1 MSGTGDQPMS
11 RRKSFKKSLRESF
24 RRLRKG
30 RSQRP
35 STSGPKSIPTSPISK
50 PEDQS
55 SNNAGPS
62 ISAEVRPVERQIE
75 ARNVDDGMGSM
86 VRCLLMVKT
95 FVISQS
101 AHASATVWAGTNS
114 GAIYVFSLGVPAG
127 VNHFQPLFFFFSYIF
142 KIDLY
147 SCVSNLLRIL
157 GNRRQTEPVSAQL
170 AKEIQLKHR
179 APVVSINIIDAS
191 FASIGDLGENVGTS
205 ISDSCPPHRVV
216 ISSEEQFKVITISKT
231 SNTLRLKYFFK
242 GFYTS

>member
-1 MSGTGDQPMS
+1 MS

-35 STSGPKSIPTSPISK
+35 STSGPKSTPTSPISK
-50 PEDQS
+50 VEDQS

-101 AHASATVWAGTNS
+101 VHASATVWAGTNS
-114 GAIYVFSLGVPAG
+114 GAIYVFSLSVPAG
-127 VNHFQPLFFFFSYIF
+127 LDYFQLFFPSFQNVYNIYVHSTEYFRKQATGRASQRATSKRNSAEASSTCGF
-142 KIDLY
+142 DQH
-147 SCVSNLLRIL
+147 
-157 GNRRQTEPVSAQL
+157 NRRFFC
-170 AKEIQLKHR
+170 IHR
-179 APVVSINIIDAS
+179 
-191 FASIGDLGENVGTS
+191 
-205 ISDSCPPHRVV
+205 
-216 ISSEEQFKVITISKT
+216 
-231 SNTLRLKYFFK
+231 
-242 GFYTS
+242 